1 MKSWSIPHITIYI
14 YSALLLLSLP
24 SILQAAPVSLQDKS
38 IKEFAKIADMKQK
51 QAQEN
56 AKLKMKESRAKIKKA
71 QDCVVIINRYFNE
84 GKAYYRSKKY
94 TEARNCFEQIL
105 VIEPS
110 YEPAKLYLEC
120 LVIQE
125 GIFEAR
131 DRIEI
136 IMLKM
141 TDILAE
147 YDRRVKRMDSLAV
160 KYFLEEAQKECQ
172 LGNFTAAESRYNLCY
187 KIYPYSKDK
196 IEWFVTATYDLI
208 DLYKQL
214 DEENMEMERLASS
227 LN

>member
-1 MKSWSIPHITIYI
+1 MKSSYTPYINIII
-14 YSALLLLSLP
+14 YSYTLILLLMPATLH
-24 SILQAAPVSLQDKS
+24 ADPVFLQDGS
-38 IKEFAKIADMKQK
+38 IEQFAKIADIKQK
-51 QAQEN
+51 QAQERV
-56 AKLKMKESRAKIKKA
+56 SS
-71 QDCVVIINRYFNE
+71 INKYFNK
-84 GKAYYRSKKY
+84 GKSYYNSKKY
-94 TEARNCFEQIL
+94 LEAKDCFEQIL
-105 VIEPS
+105 AIEPS
-110 YEPAKLYLEC
+110 YEPAELYLEC

-125 GIFEAR
+125 GILEAR
-131 DRIEI
+131 GRIEA

-147 YDRRVKRMDSLAV
+147 YDKRVKRMDSLAV

-208 DLYKQL
+208 ALYKQL